1 MTEASMT
8 HLLRTSLA
16 RSAKDAAA
24 VVPPLSRT
32 QDTARL
38 TKHISLVL
46 ERLSKG
52 MGLADAPAGVPLQAA
67 G

>member
-1 MTEASMT
+1 MT

-24 VVPPLSRT
+24 VVPALAPAA
-32 QDTARL
+32 DTVRL
-38 TKHISLVL
+38 KKHVSLVL

-52 MGLADAPAGVPLQAA
+52 MHLSGSGAAPGAA
-67 G
+67 EQ